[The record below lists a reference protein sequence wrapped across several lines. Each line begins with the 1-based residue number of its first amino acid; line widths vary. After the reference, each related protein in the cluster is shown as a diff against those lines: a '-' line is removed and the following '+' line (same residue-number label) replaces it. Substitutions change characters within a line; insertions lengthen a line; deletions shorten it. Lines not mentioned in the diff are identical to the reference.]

1 MEKRKDIDML
11 RFYGGDIH
19 QKNKEGEYVITNNLV
34 NPKNKEDM
42 LWGDRDAY
50 RTLNALLFE
59 GIENEK
65 ERIYKEKRKLNPVFI
80 ELIENTLE
88 IYRGIFAVMCRKK
101 GNQLSVSKIKRVDR
115 KASLMAYLKG
125 NYANRWKMLEDKK
138 LSAVKE
144 IFDEYGSEEVER
156 FGCAVKNVHDVA
168 NKLGRFLRPNE
179 MSSIIEKCFIGIL
192 SKEFTINCLIS
203 FVYTQGAEKLLET
216 SLCQMEDEFMLEIL
230 SKIPFSLQLL
240 DVINQVLD
248 DDTAYWEKGAMPYSC
263 YDAEELKIIVEKLVA
278 CKRYATAVNIIGHS
292 ECEAVIN
299 AECIYKLMKLAGT
312 EESIGVETLDDYAA
326 QKIIGWF
333 QQQEDIDL
341 ELRSDIEFIYLPML
355 DEYSEVRP
363 RALNTRLSLEPEYFC
378 SLIELFYKERNGEKR
393 EIELNKSLSDRLY
406 EILFQFKV
414 IPGIDW
420 NGNFDAKRF
429 DYWMKTVK
437 TWSRDNDRYEVAM
450 HTVGSGLSYAELD
463 EDKLPQTAI
472 IEELNRVENEEL
484 RRGYYLGI
492 INQRGVHWIDPEGK
506 PELELAEDYENRA
519 NTAESRGYS
528 RYAGILRVIGDEFKR
543 EARRNALRARNEND
557 DIE

>member
-1 MEKRKDIDML
+1 MVSTLLQDAKWITWTSL
-11 RFYGGDIH
+11 RDCLQNLAELSPEAFL
-19 QKNKEGEYVITNNLV
+19 KEAE
-34 NPKNKEDM
+34 
-42 LWGDRDAY
+42 
-50 RTLNALLFE
+50 
-59 GIENEK
+59 
-65 ERIYKEKRKLNPVFI
+65 
-80 ELIENTLE
+80 
-88 IYRGIFAVMCRKK
+88 RGIINNPTEIVNLFPPKS
-101 GNQLSVSKIKRVDR
+101 GELSGI
-115 KASLMAYLKG
+115 
-125 NYANRWKMLEDKK
+125 NY
-138 LSAVKE
+138 
-144 IFDEYGSEEVER
+144 
-156 FGCAVKNVHDVA
+156 
-168 NKLGRFLRPNE
+168 
-179 MSSIIEKCFIGIL
+179 
-192 SKEFTINCLIS
+192 IS
-203 FVYTQGAEKLLET
+203 NLLWA
-216 SLCQMEDEFMLEIL
+216 LEIL
-230 SKIPFSLQLL
+230 AWSPEYLVHSISVLGLL
-240 DVINQVLD
+240 
-248 DDTAYWEKGAMPYSC
+248 
-263 YDAEELKIIVEKLVA
+263 EKLVV
-278 CKRYATAVNIIGHS
+278 CKRYVTAVNIIGHS

-299 AECIYKLMKLAGT
+299 AGCIYKLMKLAGT
-312 EESIGVETLDDYAA
+312 EESIGVETLDDYAV

-355 DEYSEVRP
+355 DDYSEVRP

-378 SLIELFYKERNGEKR
+378 SLIELCYKERNGEKR

-463 EDKLPQTAI
+463 EDKLPQTAV

-519 NTAESRGYS
+519 NIAESRGYS

-543 EARRNALRARNEND
+543 EAKSNILEAKNGD
-557 DIE
+557 DE